1 MRMSSAGSPAE
12 RPRDAPG
19 ARPSEDEHYAMSDMT
34 LDLAGYGM
42 LAVTRDALAALRNA
56 TMRDAGHA
64 AAGWLQEAGYAGGAS
79 LFEAFRGWLDRRGAG
94 APEALGLDEFEQRA
108 GEFFRETGW
117 GTLTVGALHDAV
129 ATLDSP
135 DWGEASPGSG
145 MEYPC
150 CNLSAGMLADFFG
163 RVADAPLAVMAV
175 ECRSTGAERRRFLLG
190 RAAVMQAGYEGVRQG
205 PGSGRAAA
213 GAASARG

>member
-1 MRMSSAGSPAE
+1 
-12 RPRDAPG
+12 
-19 ARPSEDEHYAMSDMT
+19 MSDMT
-34 LDLAGYGM
+34 LDLAGNGM

-117 GTLTVGALHDAV
+117 GTLTVGSLHDAV

-163 RVADAPLAVMAV
+163 RVADAPLAVMEV
-175 ECRSTGAERRRFLLG
+175 ECRSTGADRCRFLLG
-190 RAAVMQAGYEGVRQG
+190 SAEVMQAVYEGMSQG
-205 PGSGRAAA
+205 QPYDEAVAATA
-213 GAASARG
+213 